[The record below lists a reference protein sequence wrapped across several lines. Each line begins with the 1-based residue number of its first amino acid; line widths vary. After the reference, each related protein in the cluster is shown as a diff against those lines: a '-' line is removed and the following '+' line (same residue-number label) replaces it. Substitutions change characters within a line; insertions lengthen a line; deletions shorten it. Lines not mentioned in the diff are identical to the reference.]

1 MLFVILKIEVTAN
14 QHRDEI
20 VLAPRGFR
28 AVLRPSAGPAAVP
41 TSHRPCP
48 TGTSPAPWRPT
59 PSAIPRRCSWGGPHH
74 PSLPRVRWG
83 RARATLGASHS
94 QSCLSSQVSFLP
106 DDSRLWSALR
116 ASLCRPARLLSPW
129 PLGRVR
135 SGRVPTRQQPPPAR
149 HRRCARHKATGS
161 PTSQPRHMKGL
172 GLTSAVSLS
181 QSWVLK
187 NVSSFLK
194 KLRIEQT
201 LY

>member
-116 ASLCRPARLLSPW
+116 ASLCRPTRLLSTATGPRAIGPRADPTAATACPAS
-129 PLGRVR
+129 PLCPAQSHRQPHLAALTHER
-135 SGRVPTRQQPPPAR
+135 SGPDKCSESVTIMGFKK
-149 HRRCARHKATGS
+149 C
-161 PTSQPRHMKGL
+161 
-172 GLTSAVSLS
+172 
-181 QSWVLK
+181 VLLPQK
-187 NVSSFLK
+187 TEN
-194 KLRIEQT
+194 
-201 LY
+201 